1 LYIVEDNKPRLSSF
15 RKREPGEARIAMSKA
30 PKLNRRELLISG
42 SLLPLAPVLTA
53 GAPTGAGKTAGAQAT
68 SIYES
73 IGVRPVINCRGT
85 FTVIGGSLELP
96 EVTSAQQAAAQH
108 FVQLDELADGVGQ
121 KLSELTGA
129 EWGMVS
135 SGCAAGLAHST
146 AACIAGGNPDLHT
159 RIPNLAGFPKDEVVI
174 PAHSRNEYDAAIR
187 SIGVR
192 IVEVSTADELRAA
205 LGPRVAMVYVLAGPN
220 AESGPLTY
228 DTIYSLARERNI
240 PVLVDAA
247 AEMLTIPNV
256 HLKRGATLVGYSGGK
271 CLRGPQSAGLILG
284 RKDLVKAAWI
294 HSAPHHG
301 YGRTMKV
308 GKEEAMGMLAAVE
321 AWTRRDHDAEWNT
334 WMANMRYIAKAVEQ
348 VDGVTT
354 AIVETKELSNH
365 SPVLNIRWDTDKVGV
380 AGSSVEQALFTTEP
394 RITLV
399 GHGAASNETGISI
412 TAYMMC
418 PGDEKIVADR
428 LHKELAKAAG
438 TKLEKDTT
446 AAASDLSGAW
456 DVQIE
461 FAASRTVHN
470 FYLSQKETEISGTH
484 QGDFLARD
492 LTGTMHGNNLK
503 LSSRIGEQHGAALTY
518 TFTGVFD
525 GTSMGGDLTS
535 GEYRTAKWT
544 ATRHNNEPGGPG
556 RA

>member
-1 LYIVEDNKPRLSSF
+1 
-15 RKREPGEARIAMSKA
+15 MSD
-30 PKLNRRELLISG
+30 PSGFNRRDLLRTG
-42 SLLPLAPVLTA
+42 SLLALTPA
-53 GAPTGAGKTAGAQAT
+53 LRAEKTAGVPAK

-85 FTVIGGSLELP
+85 YTVIGGSLELP
-96 EVTSAQQAAAQH
+96 EVTAAQQAAAQH

-121 KLSELTGA
+121 RLSELTGA

-146 AACIAGGNPDLHT
+146 AACIAGGNPDLHV

-174 PAHSRNEYDAAIR
+174 PAHSRNEYDHAIS

-205 LGPRVAMVYVLAGPN
+205 LGPRVAMIYVLAGPN
-220 AESGPLTY
+220 AETGPLTY
-228 DTIYSLARERNI
+228 DMIYPLAKERNI

-247 AEMLTIPNV
+247 AEQLTIPNV
-256 HLKRGATLVGYSGGK
+256 HLQRGATLVGYSGGK
-271 CLRGPQSAGLILG
+271 CMRGPQSAGLILG
-284 RKDLVKAAWI
+284 RKDLIKAAWV

-308 GKEEAMGMLAAVE
+308 GKEEAMGMIAAVE
-321 AWTRRDHDAEWNT
+321 AWTKRNHQAEWDA
-334 WMANMRYIAKAVEQ
+334 WMSWMKHIAQTVGSI
-348 VDGVTT
+348 DGVTT
-354 AIVETKELSNH
+354 SIEETKELSNH
-365 SPVLNIRWDTDKVGV
+365 TPVLNIRWDTEKIGV
-380 AGSSVEQALFTTEP
+380 TGADVEHTLFTTEP
-394 RITLV
+394 RITLFGRGERF
-399 GHGAASNETGISI
+399 GHQPANNQTGVSI

-418 PGDEKIVADR
+418 AGDEKVVAQR
-428 LHKELAKAAG
+428 LRAELSKAAG
-438 TKLEKDTT
+438 TKLAKDTT
-446 AAASDLSGAW
+446 APSSDLSGAW

-461 FAASRTVHN
+461 FAASHAKHN
-470 FYLSQKETEISGTH
+470 FYLRQNGSDITGTH

-492 LTGTMHGNNLK
+492 VLGTIHGNTVK
-503 LSSRIGEQHGAALTY
+503 MVSSIGEQHGSALTY
-518 TFTGVFD
+518 TFSGNLE
-525 GTSMGGDLTS
+525 GDSISGELNM

-544 ATRHNNEPGGPG
+544 ATQHKSDFGGPG